1 MVLGVRWLATALAH
15 RGLPRAP
22 VLSTFRGSKL
32 PRAKGGSK
40 LPHSE
45 DGFSPAR
52 FIQPPPCVTFL
63 SIPMAL
69 SRICAAISLT
79 LCLVASAHADVRPI
93 SDAERA
99 AVEIAAAYLA
109 GGPAAIADR
118 IASSA
123 RLNGEEIETRLGPHA
138 GASWELQTVVPAL
151 KDKAAVFTISY
162 PSGIDETVTFELVN
176 ENGAYRVAD
185 IRILAQRTD
194 TKPVFAAVVAAKK
207 STDGSPSTRPAAAG
221 VLAALMCACAAFTL
235 RSNKMVSRGLVAGSV
250 ALIAI
255 VLAVEVRSGHLVRP
269 ASVAKS
275 AVTESAD
282 GSPRLAALLPL
293 RRAMAEGNA
302 EMTALPRAGCT
313 NDTCREIEAM
323 WTTQIALQQMK
334 TAQVKTAL
342 DKIGATARIPLVE
355 VLRGRLALFEGDAVA
370 AAVAYENAVNMGP
383 GRDGLWYESAAA
395 LLALGFEDRAG
406 AYLQRL
412 SRVGSRKAD
421 VYYTLSM
428 LSASRDSRD
437 KNDDAEN
444 HLHAAWRLQPA
455 ERSQLVAA
463 APLWS
468 VLRKPRTS
476 TLISLSAPAEATFAS
491 EKASTR
497 SIALPE
503 GSLARISG
511 DFLSVAMDEQEL
523 LVPGGAELAPAST
536 PVADAATWA
545 RSEDDRGLREF
556 DQLVAA
562 ARNAGAFT
570 QPALR
575 RRITRTANALAAR
588 NRWADLAALT
598 EELTPKAEHVPPEL
612 FFLRNTALVRLERN
626 VEARQLMSEL
636 AGSKV
641 LQRRKDARALE
652 QLGEMLAQHD
662 LFDQAIKMYDRA
674 QVIRPNPYIDDRVR
688 QLQMN
693 KRLATKYST
702 HKTEHF
708 EVRYPE
714 DLSMSAAITTGEILE
729 AEFKRLQKWIPVK
742 DFKTVYVNVVW
753 WQDFRSTYTGSDFI
767 LGFYQARKITVPFA
781 GVRSY
786 IPPIVAIL
794 THELAHAM
802 LAQSTNEQAPRWFQE
817 GMAQRVEMKEYM
829 PNAFNMYTDDKLLAL
844 AVIDAVMTRSPDPE
858 MITEAYIEAQTIIRY
873 IEAKYGYAGIA
884 KMISAYGEGLT
895 TAEAIARVTGRSVP
909 EFDNDLRTWGRAA
922 SRVFEDAPPVRYDV
936 DETDGIR
943 WSGARGS
950 R

>member
-1 MVLGVRWLATALAH
+1 MT
-15 RGLPRAP
+15 
-22 VLSTFRGSKL
+22 
-32 PRAKGGSK
+32 
-40 LPHSE
+40 
-45 DGFSPAR
+45 
-52 FIQPPPCVTFL
+52 
-63 SIPMAL
+63 L
-69 SRICAAISLT
+69 SRFSAALSLT
-79 LCLVASAHADVRPI
+79 LCLVGSVSADVRPI
-93 SDAERA
+93 SDTERA

-109 GGPAAIADR
+109 AGPEAIAGR
-118 IASSA
+118 LASTSKLTA
-123 RLNGEEIETRLGPHA
+123 EEIETRLGPHL

-151 KDKAAVFTISY
+151 KDRVAVFTISY
-162 PSGIDETVTFELVN
+162 PSGIDETATFELVN
-176 ENGAYRVAD
+176 ENGAFRIAD
-185 IRILAQRTD
+185 IRILAQRTE
-194 TKPVFAAVVAAKK
+194 TKPVFAALVEQKK
-207 STDGSPSTRPAAAG
+207 SAGNATSQRPAAAG
-221 VLAALMCACAAFTL
+221 VLAALMCVCAVFTL
-235 RSNKMVSRGLVAGSV
+235 RFNKRLSRGLVAASV
-250 ALIAI
+250 AVVAV
-255 VLAVEVRSGHLVRP
+255 VLAVEARDGRLIRAV
-269 ASVAKS
+269 ASTKA
-275 AVTESAD
+275 AVIESVD
-282 GSPRLAALLPL
+282 ETRLTALLPL
-293 RRAMAEGNA
+293 RRAMAEGHA
-302 EMTALPRAGCT
+302 EMNALPRAACSH
-313 NDTCREIEAM
+313 NTCREIEAL

-334 TAQVKTAL
+334 TTQAKAAL
-342 DKIGATARIPLVE
+342 EKIGDGTRIPLVE
-355 VLRGRLALFEGDAVA
+355 ILRGRLALFEGDAVA

-395 LLALGFEDRAG
+395 LLALGFEDRAAG
-406 AYLQRL
+406 YLRRL
-412 SRVGSRKAD
+412 SRVGSREAD

-428 LSASRDSRD
+428 LSASE

-444 HLHAAWRLQPA
+444 NLLAAWQLQPA
-455 ERSQLVAA
+455 ERSQLLAA

-476 TLISLSAPAEATFAS
+476 TFISLSEPAEATFAS
-491 EKASTR
+491 EKAATR
-497 SIALPE
+497 PISLPE
-503 GSLARISG
+503 GAVARISG
-511 DFLSVAMDEQEL
+511 DFLSVGIGEQEL
-523 LVPGGAELAPAST
+523 LVPGGAALAPVGT
-536 PVADAATWA
+536 TVADAATWA
-545 RSEDDRGLREF
+545 RSEEDRGLREYE
-556 DQLVAA
+556 QLVAA

-588 NRWADLAALT
+588 NRWSDLASLT
-598 EELTPKAEHVPPEL
+598 GELTPAAEHVPAEL

-626 VEARQLMSEL
+626 DEAKRLMSQL

-662 LFDQAIKMYDRA
+662 LFDQAIAMYDRA
-674 QVIRPNPYIDDRVR
+674 QLIRANPYIDDRVR

-714 DLSMSAAITTGEILE
+714 DLSMSAAITTGKILE
-729 AEFKRLQKWIPVK
+729 AEFQRLQKWIPVR
-742 DFKTVYVNVVW
+742 DFKTVAVNVVW

-786 IPPIVAIL
+786 IPPVVAIL

-802 LAQSTNEQAPRWFQE
+802 LAQATNEQAPRWFQE

-873 IEAKYGYAGIA
+873 VESKYGEQGLA
-884 KMISAYGEGLT
+884 KMIAAYADGLS
-895 TAEAIARVTGRSVP
+895 TAEAIARVTGRSVAQ
-909 EFDNDLRTWGRAA
+909 FDGDLRTWGRGA
-922 SRVFEDAPPVRYDV
+922 SRVFTDAPPVRYDV
-936 DETDGIR
+936 EDEGIR
-943 WSGARGS
+943 WSGGARGS